1 MDLDALTAELFQH
14 FTNQDFHGVR
24 EMCAPDAKVKQNAN
38 PEHGVEGLI
47 TMIKGLQRDGV
58 RVEYSDVRR
67 LVGNLFVVEQHV
79 VRLTRADGV
88 SASTDVCVV
97 VDFDD
102 AGLITGL
109 HEYVDT
115 AALAPLYS

>member
-24 EMCAPDAKVKQNAN
+24 EMFTPDAKVKQNGN

-67 LVGNLFVVEQHV
+67 SVGDHFALEQHV

-88 SASTDVCVV
+88 SAACDVCFVV
-97 VDFDD
+97 RFDPS
-102 AGLITGL
+102 GLISRL
-109 HEYVDT
+109 DEYVDT
-115 AALAPLYS
+115 TAFASLLG